1 MEGVKMVKPRGFRI
15 AARALRQL
23 GAELITSDEIAL
35 NELIKNALDAGSK
48 RVRIDINNPF
58 KLSRTNLVTKL
69 ISSTKQ
75 LTKSEILEVIEDCID
90 ENSPP
95 LFLSDY
101 VSRIEFSDPKKIS
114 SLVDEMYNDLCSITI
129 SDNGVGMGEEQLQ
142 NSFLVIGTPSK
153 WIDKQSDTDSEL
165 LGEKGVGRLSMMRLG
180 RYASVSSGK
189 AESKYNHE
197 INFDWSLFD
206 DPNLYLDEV
215 DVPVTKGQSKIAEE
229 QGTSIL
235 VKGIYAHWNRA
246 KVSSFIN
253 EYLRRL
259 QNPFSERNRFPIDV
273 YFNGTRQPIER
284 IYSWFKKAAN
294 FSALIQFTV
303 EKTGELSLRREL
315 TWRGKTSPEMRL
327 WTEKDLL
334 RELGNNDQSNFHSAL
349 VKKTLTELGSIKLD
363 LLWFNRSDLNG
374 ASIDYSSSQIREE
387 LNLWCGGYAIYRDN
401 FRIGM
406 TGSLEDDWLKVD
418 TGSLK
423 SKGFS
428 FNRYQTVGALS
439 ITQKNN
445 PLLLDAANREKL
457 INCNHLDLLKDMLTE
472 LVNKDLKSH
481 IEYFK
486 NNEVKKA
493 SSEATAQETL
503 EDAKAR
509 LKRARESAT
518 SLRKS
523 VGKEQQLVVKEI
535 EHVLKSQYENIRKYE
550 HAMLLSKE
558 QRIEVLEL
566 AGLGMVVDKVVHE
579 LARLTEQTTISLL
592 KLEKQ
597 GQNED
602 SSHLIKVI
610 REQIKVTNKRIR
622 TVDSLSPSGR
632 NRKELFDLTKAVLAV
647 IDGFSGRL
655 SRHNAEILF
664 TVDDQLT
671 IRSFNVEMVLGLA
684 ALVLENLLANSI
696 YWLQQGLFRGENK
709 RKIYINID
717 TQSYTLSVRD
727 NGPGIDPSNK
737 DDIFRAYFTSRPKG
751 KGLGLFICREIA
763 DYHQCSIY
771 LDTMPEADGRLRTFV
786 LELPKKN

>member
-1 MEGVKMVKPRGFRI
+1 MAKPRGFRI

-35 NELIKNALDAGSK
+35 NELIKNALDAKSK
-48 RVRIDINNPF
+48 RVRIEINNPF
-58 KLSRTNLVTKL
+58 KRPRSNLISKFS
-69 ISSTKQ
+69 SSTKP
-75 LTKSEILEVIEDCID
+75 LSKSAAMEILGDSFHDDVSPSLIAHYSEKIQGTSSKGLFDLVNSIYD
-90 ENSPP
+90 E
-95 LFLSDY
+95 
-101 VSRIEFSDPKKIS
+101 
-114 SLVDEMYNDLCSITI
+114 LCTITI
-129 SDNGVGMGEEQLQ
+129 SDNGIGMEEDKLQ
-142 NSFLVIGTPSK
+142 NSFLVIGTPTK
-153 WIDKQSDTDSEL
+153 WIEKQSNANSEL

-180 RYASVSSGK
+180 RYATVSSG
-189 AESKYNHE
+189 ASEDLCIHE
-197 INFDWSLFD
+197 INFDWSMFD
-206 DPNLYLDEV
+206 DPSLYLDEV
-215 DVPVTKGQSKIAEE
+215 DVPVVEGQSKTVGEH
-229 QGTSIL
+229 GTTIL
-235 VKGIYAHWNRA
+235 IKGIYSHWNKA
-246 KVSSFIN
+246 KVSNFIDG
-253 EYLRRL
+253 YLRRL
-259 QNPFSERNRFPIDV
+259 QNPFSKKTRFPIDV
-273 YFNGTRQPIER
+273 YLNGKRQPIDR
-284 IYSWFKKAAN
+284 IYPWFKEAAN
-294 FSALIQFTV
+294 FTASVEFTV
-303 EKTGELSLRREL
+303 GEAGELSLRREL
-315 TWRGKTSPEMRL
+315 IWRGKTSSETRL
-327 WTEKDLL
+327 WSEKDLL
-334 RELGNNDQSNFHSAL
+334 RELGSNNQTNIESGL
-349 VKKTLTELGSIKLD
+349 IKQTLIELGSMKLD

-374 ASIDYSSSQIREE
+374 ASIDHSATEIKDE

-445 PLLLDAANREKL
+445 PSLLDAANREKL
-457 INCNHLDLLKDMLTE
+457 INCDHLNLLKEMLTE
-472 LVNKDLKSH
+472 LVNKDLRSH
-481 IEYFK
+481 IEFFK
-486 NNEVKKA
+486 NNEVKKVSA
-493 SSEATAQETL
+493 EATAQETL
-503 EDAKAR
+503 EDAKVR
-509 LKRARESAT
+509 LKKARQSAT
-518 SLRKS
+518 SLKKS
-523 VGKEQQLVVKEI
+523 VNKEQQEVVKEI

-550 HAMLLSKE
+550 HAMRLSKE

-579 LARLTEQTTISLL
+579 LARLTEQTTINLL

-597 GQNED
+597 GHNQD

-632 NRKELFDLTKAVLAV
+632 NRKEVFDLTKVVTAV

-655 SRHNAEILF
+655 NRHNAEILF
-664 TVDDQLT
+664 TIDDQST
-671 IRSFNVEMVLGLA
+671 KHAFSVEMVLGLV

-696 YWLQQGLFRGENK
+696 YWLQQGLFRKENI
-709 RKIYINID
+709 RKIHINID
-717 TQSYTLSVRD
+717 TKAHTLSVRD

-737 DDIFRAYFTSRPKG
+737 EDIFKAYFTSRPRG

-771 LDTMPEADGRLRTFV
+771 LDSMAEEDGRLRTFV